1 MSHSS
6 LIARLL
12 LVGALSL
19 AAAPVYAQSNEDRA
33 FTLAS
38 EGAELFGQGSYREA
52 AQKFEQAYGLV
63 RDSVLLKNQIVSL
76 YKAGDCASALDLAY
90 TYDISYR
97 DAPQNDKEDVR
108 RVRVD
113 CNLTAAETALDY
125 GKTDVAKESAD
136 RAERIGVLGDER
148 ARLEKIQQRLTEKPK
163 TSEPPESAVAPSDDP
178 NGWRPIVGFSL
189 LGVGAATAV
198 VTGVLHQQSIARA
211 DELNCGAGACN
222 DEQLN
227 EYNDLANSE
236 GVYVAGYAVGGAL
249 LLGGAGLLIYHYAI
263 DDAGETAVLPMVG
276 TDSVGATLHIT
287 F

>member
-1 MSHSS
+1 M
-6 LIARLL
+6 
-12 LVGALSL
+12 LVGALCL
-19 AAAPVYAQSNEDRA
+19 AASPGYAQSDEDRA

-38 EGAELFGQGSYREA
+38 EGAELFGQGSYRDA
-52 AQKFEQAYGLV
+52 AQKFEQAYDLV

-76 YKAGDCASALDLAY
+76 YKAGDCVSALDLAY

-136 RAERIGVLGDER
+136 RAERIGVLGDEKT
-148 ARLEKIQQRLTEKPK
+148 RLEKIQRRLTEKPK
-163 TSEPPESAVAPSDDP
+163 DTKVAAPTVKPDSS
-178 NGWRPIVGFSL
+178 NSWRPIVGFSA
-189 LGVGAATAV
+189 LGLGTATAV
-198 VTGVLHQQSIARA
+198 VTGILHQQQIADA
-211 DELNCGAGACN
+211 DALDCGSGACN
-222 DEQLN
+222 DEQLA

-236 GVYVAGYAVGGAL
+236 STYVAGYAVGGAL
-249 LLGGAGLLIYHYAI
+249 ILGGAGLLIYHYVV
-263 DDAGETAVLPMVG
+263 DSPVETAVVPMVG
-276 TDSVGATLHIT
+276 ADSVGAAVHLT